1 MQLDG
6 VWSNPESQIDSQT
19 SFGTSMQYLQTVD
32 AYVPAEVHSMS
43 CSPRTAIWVTC
54 MAWSCRGALPRRA
67 FGTTPGG
74 RRSVVEYAAVVVAR
88 RAKMRVEGDIVFVV
102 MVVVVVKWEW
112 LR

>member
-1 MQLDG
+1 
-6 VWSNPESQIDSQT
+6 
-19 SFGTSMQYLQTVD
+19 MQYLQTVD

-88 RAKMRVEGDIVFVV
+88 RARRRVEGDIFVV
-102 MVVVVVKWEW
+102 MVVVVSGGGNGELYDELKCGEC
-112 LR
+112 L